1 MKNKVDR
8 RDLSQL
14 RNEVDLLSLRLEE
27 LGACDPGAIGQMQS
41 RINRIEEMLGETKR
55 ILTTAETA
63 AFLGVSKER
72 VYSLAKTGGLP
83 HFRSNR
89 KLFFER
95 NKLTEW
101 IMDRVK

>member
-41 RINRIEEMLGETKR
+41 RINRIEEMLVKR
-55 ILTTAETA
+55 RTL
-63 AFLGVSKER
+63 
-72 VYSLAKTGGLP
+72 
-83 HFRSNR
+83 FRIESSCIW
-89 KLFFER
+89 R
-95 NKLTEW
+95 NQASP
-101 IMDRVK
+101 

>member
-83 HFRSNR
+83 YFRSNR

-101 IMDRVK
+101 IMDRIK

>member
-41 RINRIEEMLGETKR
+41 VLQRQEDSPISVQTGNC
-55 ILTTAETA
+55 
-63 AFLGVSKER
+63 
-72 VYSLAKTGGLP
+72 SLSAT
-83 HFRSNR
+83 S
-89 KLFFER
+89 
-95 NKLTEW
+95 
-101 IMDRVK
+101 